1 MNNDEKKVYDLV
13 ELLKRY
19 REEYYN
25 RSEPSITDAQYDV
38 LFDELSELENLT
50 GLYLPDSP
58 TQCVGFE
65 VIDECD
71 KVKHSIPVLSM
82 AKTKS
87 YNRVT
92 EFVNNCDVLFF
103 HKVDGITIV
112 LEYDVGHLVSAS
124 TRGNGNVG
132 KNILP
137 SIKGINGIPLD
148 ITYNHK
154 LTVIGE
160 GFINIPNYENSRKL
174 FLDSNGNEYI
184 DARNFASNVI
194 QTNNSI
200 VNHKY
205 SINFLAF
212 TSYTEANIFETKED
226 QMEKLRHLG
235 FAICEYEPMKTD
247 FSKESISAYIK
258 KLKEKAEKMN
268 IPIDGIVITFN
279 DVEFSKNLG
288 RNSHHYND
296 SLAYKF

>member
-1 MNNDEKKVYDLV
+1 M
-13 ELLKRY
+13 
-19 REEYYN
+19 
-25 RSEPSITDAQYDV
+25 
-38 LFDELSELENLT
+38 FDKLSELENLT

-71 KVKHSIPVLSM
+71 KVKH
-82 AKTKS
+82 
-87 YNRVT
+87 
-92 EFVNNCDVLFF
+92 
-103 HKVDGITIV
+103 GITIV
-112 LEYDVGHLVSAS
+112 LEFDAGDLVSAS

-160 GFINIPNYENSRKL
+160 GFIYIPNYEN
-174 FLDSNGNEYI
+174 
-184 DARNFASNVI
+184 
-194 QTNNSI
+194 
-200 VNHKY
+200 
-205 SINFLAF
+205 
-212 TSYTEANIFETKED
+212 KED

-247 FSKESISAYIK
+247 FSKESISEYIK

-279 DVEFSKNLG
+279 NVEFSKSLG
-288 RNSHHYND
+288 RTSHHYND

>member
-1 MNNDEKKVYDLV
+1 M
-13 ELLKRY
+13 
-19 REEYYN
+19 
-25 RSEPSITDAQYDV
+25 
-38 LFDELSELENLT
+38 FDKLSELENLT

-112 LEYDVGHLVSAS
+112 LEYDAGHLVSAS

-160 GFINIPNYENSRKL
+160 GFINIPNYEN
-174 FLDSNGNEYI
+174 
-184 DARNFASNVI
+184 
-194 QTNNSI
+194 
-200 VNHKY
+200 
-205 SINFLAF
+205 
-212 TSYTEANIFETKED
+212 KED

-247 FSKESISAYIK
+247 FSKESISEYIK

-279 DVEFSKNLG
+279 NVEFSKSLG
-288 RNSHHYND
+288 RTSHHYND